1 MTAIGTTTA
10 MAMVPLFDS
19 PVLAV
24 DAAEV
29 TVGVVMAEVL
39 DGIVGVVVLS
49 TGVVVSGGINVLK
62 EVAVTVTTSPPGVV
76 SGTTGTIGVGVGL
89 TMGVGVGVGVVGS
102 TGIVGTIGVV
112 VGVEMDGV
120 LLDSEAV
127 VTLVRVCIVTAR
139 THC

>member
-1 MTAIGTTTA
+1 
-10 MAMVPLFDS
+10 
-19 PVLAV
+19 
-24 DAAEV
+24 
-29 TVGVVMAEVL
+29 
-39 DGIVGVVVLS
+39 
-49 TGVVVSGGINVLK
+49 VVSGGINVLK

-89 TMGVGVGVGVVGS
+89 TMGVGVGVGVVGA
-102 TGIVGTIGVV
+102 TGVVGMIGV

-127 VTLVRVCIVTAR
+127 VTLVRVCVVTAR